1 MTLLVAALLG
11 VVQGLTEFLPVSST
25 AHLLIGARLL
35 AFEDPGGVF
44 TVMIQL
50 GSILAVMWLY
60 RTRIVH
66 IVTGLPSDAGARRF
80 AAMILVAF
88 APAVLAGLFLA
99 DYVTTVLYESPRV
112 IATTFVLGGIV
123 MLLVERYRPVPSVL
137 EVDRTPFARALGI
150 GACQVLALVPGV
162 SRSGATIVGGMV
174 LGLDR
179 AAAAEFSFF
188 LAMPTMMAAFVHSLL
203 KLRHHLAPERAAEI
217 AIGFV
222 MAFIAAALVV
232 KPFLAVVRRTG
243 FVPFAWYRIAAG
255 LALFG
260 ALAAGWV

>member
-11 VVQGLTEFLPVSST
+11 VIQGLTEFLPVSST

-60 RTRIVH
+60 RTKIVRIVA
-66 IVTGLPSDAGARRF
+66 GLPSDPAARRF

-112 IATTFVLGGIV
+112 IATTFVLGGFV
-123 MLLVERYRPVPSVL
+123 MLLVERYRPTPFVL
-137 EVDRTPFARALGI
+137 DADRTPLVRALGI
-150 GACQVLALVPGV
+150 GACQVLALIPGV

-188 LAMPTMMAAFVHSLL
+188 LAMPTMMAAFAHSLL
-203 KLRHHLAPERAAEI
+203 KVRHQLAPERAAEI
-217 AIGFV
+217 VFGFV

-260 ALAAGWV
+260 ALAAGWM